1 MYYAVAMNSYYAQR
15 KDLRANE
22 WADKVELCFRRA
34 GELCDEYNHKIA
46 GGKWNHMMD
55 EIHIGYRS
63 WNNPPRNT
71 MPQVRRVEAAEAV
84 AGEELAIVPKKTIA
98 IIEADGFVSKT
109 DAKEATWQVVPD
121 LGIWKAGVALFPY
134 TKSTEG
140 ASISYEFDASE
151 AVEKATATIV
161 LATNF
166 PFNDGRG
173 QRLAISLDDKEV
185 QTLNVNEAS
194 RYVVQMSHDQNF
206 EWETTRMN
214 RQRLTLPALA
224 QGKHRLTFRPLDPG
238 IVIELVVVE

>member
-1 MYYAVAMNSYYAQR
+1 M
-15 KDLRANE
+15 
-22 WADKVELCFRRA
+22 
-34 GELCDEYNHKIA
+34 
-46 GGKWNHMMD
+46 
-55 EIHIGYRS
+55 
-63 WNNPPRNT
+63 
-71 MPQVRRVEAAEAV
+71 
-84 AGEELAIVPKKTIA
+84 
-98 IIEADGFVSKT
+98 
-109 DAKEATWQVVPD
+109 VPD

-151 AVEKATATIV
+151 PVEKATATIV

-238 IVIELVVVE
+238 IVIERVVVE